1 MTNRKTRRKRHA
13 RKRRSSSSWFFKW
26 RNFRWFLGGFSLF
39 AVVFGS
45 YVAYLDFSIR
55 HQLEGKRWAIPARVY
70 ARPLEIYPDAKLNA
84 DQFQNELN
92 VLAYRQVAKP
102 ERPGT
107 YARKGRH
114 FFVVTRS
121 FTFWDGD
128 EPSLPI
134 RLDFVD
140 DRLAYLRHAH
150 RGVPLPLVR
159 LDPGIIGRIYPS
171 HTEDRVL
178 VKLDEVPPFLL
189 ETLITVEDRDFYTHV
204 GVSLRSIARAMMA
217 NIKAGATV
225 QGGSTLTQQL
235 VKNFFL
241 TNERSLWRKANE
253 AIMALLLEWNYE
265 KDEILEAYLNEIYL
279 GQDGKR
285 AIHGFGL
292 ASQFY
297 FEKSLSELRDD
308 QIALMV
314 AMVKGPSYYSPRR
327 RPERAKRRRNLVLD
341 MLADN
346 GVISKDQSFSA
357 KANELGVS
365 KLAKSSVTTYPAF
378 LDLVRR
384 QLKRDYKEEDLNSE
398 GLQIFTTLDPM
409 VQYESE
415 KALFAWTNKLGK
427 RLDTEESPLQ
437 AASVV
442 LSVEG
447 GEVLSIVGD
456 RNPQFAGF
464 NRALDAVRP
473 VGSLIKPAVYL
484 TALSQPDRY
493 TLASLLDDGPL
504 SLEMD
509 SGKIWAPENFD
520 REYHGLV
527 PLHLALAKSYNLSTA
542 RLGLDIGVPAV
553 IETLHALGI
562 KREMNPFPSL
572 LLGAVAMTP
581 IEVAQMYHTLAT
593 GGFRR
598 PVRAIRAILT
608 SQGQPLQRY
617 ALSIQKVMDSSPVF
631 LLNTAMQETV
641 RLGTGRGVY
650 QHIPRS
656 IVMSGKTGTS
666 DDLRDSWFAGYTSDR
681 LGVVWMGMDS
691 NRPAGLTGGS
701 GALHIWGEIFRA
713 ISPQS
718 IMDIMPEDLEMV
730 SIDSETGLRGDA
742 GCDDVLELPFIKGSA
757 PIDYASCSGGIR
769 SSGGGGGG
777 KNNGWFKGLFR

>member
-1 MTNRKTRRKRHA
+1 MTNRNARRKRQA
-13 RKRRSSSSWFFKW
+13 RKRRGGRFAWFFKW
-26 RNFRWFLGGFSLF
+26 RNFRWFLGSFSLF
-39 AVVFGS
+39 SVVFGS

-55 HQLEGKRWAIPARVY
+55 DQLEGKRWAIPAKVY
-70 ARPLEIYPDAKLNA
+70 ARPLEVYPGAKLNA
-84 DQFQNELN
+84 NQFQNELN
-92 VLAYRQVAKP
+92 VLAYRRVANP
-102 ERPGT
+102 DQPGT
-107 YARKGRH
+107 YMRKDNH
-114 FFVVTRS
+114 FFVMTRN

-140 DRLAYLRHAH
+140 NRLAYLRHAH

-178 VKLDEVPPFLL
+178 LKLDEVPSLL
-189 ETLITVEDRDFYTHV
+189 IETLITVEDRNFYTHF
-204 GVSLRSIARAMMA
+204 GVSPRSIARAMLA

-253 AIMALLLEWNYE
+253 AIMALLLEWHYE
-265 KDEILEAYLNEIYL
+265 KNEILEAYLNEIYL

-297 FEKSLSELRDD
+297 FEKPLSEIRDD

-314 AMVKGPSYYSPRR
+314 AMVKGPSYYAPRR
-327 RPERAKRRRNLVLD
+327 NPKRAKKRRNLVLD
-341 MLADN
+341 MLADA

-357 KANELGVS
+357 KATELGVS
-365 KLAKSSVTTYPAF
+365 KLAKSSVTSYPSF

-384 QLKRDYKEEDLNSE
+384 QLNRDYKEKDLNSE
-398 GLQIFTTLDPM
+398 GLQIFTTLDPL

-415 KALFAWTNKLGK
+415 KALLSWTNRLGK
-427 RLDTEESPLQ
+427 KMDTPDSPLQ
-437 AASVV
+437 AASIVV
-442 LSVEG
+442 SVEG
-447 GEVLSIVGD
+447 GEVLSMVGD

-473 VGSLIKPAVYL
+473 IGSLIKPAVYL
-484 TALSQPDRY
+484 TALAQPDKF

-520 REYHGLV
+520 HEYHGFV
-527 PLHLALAKSYNLSTA
+527 PLHRALAKSYNLSTA
-542 RLGLDIGVPAV
+542 RLGLELGVPTV
-553 IETLHALGI
+553 IETLRTLGI
-562 KREMNPFPSL
+562 KRDMKPFPSL

-581 IEVAQMYHTLAT
+581 IEVVQMYHTLAS
-593 GGFRR
+593 GGFRT
-598 PVRAIRAILT
+598 PVRAIREILT
-608 SQGQPLQRY
+608 AQGQPLQRY
-617 ALSIQKVMDSSPVF
+617 PLSIEKVVDSAPVF
-631 LLNTAMQETV
+631 LLNTAMQETM
-641 RLGTGRGVY
+641 RIGTGRGVY
-650 QHIPRS
+650 QHVPSSLVI
-656 IVMSGKTGTS
+656 SGKTGTS
-666 DDLRDSWFAGYTSDR
+666 DDLRDSWFAGYTSDK

-691 NRPAGLTGGS
+691 NQPAGITGGG
-701 GALHIWGEIFRA
+701 GALHIWGDIFRS
-713 ISPQS
+713 INPQS
-718 IMDIMPEDLEMV
+718 IMDVMPENIELAE
-730 SIDSETGLRGDA
+730 IDSETGLRGDS
-742 GCDDVLELPFIKGSA
+742 GCDEVLELPFIKGSVPVEFA
-757 PIDYASCSGGIR
+757 PCSGGR
-769 SSGGGGGG
+769 GGG
-777 KNNGWFKGLFR
+777 NTQWFNGLFR

>member
-13 RKRRSSSSWFFKW
+13 RKRRGSRFAWFFKW
-26 RNFRWFLGGFSLF
+26 HNFRWFLGGFSLF
-39 AVVFGS
+39 SVVFGS
-45 YVAYLDFSIR
+45 YVAYLDYSIR

-70 ARPLEIYPDAKLNA
+70 ARPLEVYPDAKLNA
-84 DQFQNELN
+84 DQFQNELK
-92 VLAYRQVAKP
+92 VLAYRRVASP
-102 ERPGT
+102 DRPGT
-107 YARKGRH
+107 YARTGSH
-114 FFVVTRS
+114 FFVVTRN

-134 RLDFVD
+134 RLDFVG

-178 VKLDEVPPFLL
+178 VKLDEVPPLL
-189 ETLITVEDRDFYTHV
+189 IEALITVEDRDFYTHV
-204 GVSLRSIARAMMA
+204 GVSLRSIARAMVA

-241 TNERSLWRKANE
+241 SSERSLWRKANE
-253 AIMALLLEWNYE
+253 AIMALLLEWHYGKN
-265 KDEILEAYLNEIYL
+265 EILEAYLNEIYL
-279 GQDGKR
+279 GQDGGR

-297 FEKSLSELRDD
+297 FEQKLTELRDD

-327 RPERAKRRRNLVLD
+327 RPDRAKRRRNLVLD

-346 GVISKDQSFSA
+346 GVLSKDQSFSA
-357 KANELGVS
+357 KAKELDVS
-365 KLAKSSVTTYPAF
+365 KLAKSSVTSYPAF

-384 QLKRDYKEEDLNSE
+384 QLKRDYKDEDLNSE
-398 GLQIFTTLDPM
+398 GLQIFTTLDPL

-415 KALFAWTNKLGK
+415 KALFAWANKLGK
-427 RLDTEESPLQ
+427 RLDLPDSPLQ

-447 GEVLSIVGD
+447 GEVLSMVGD

-473 VGSLIKPAVYL
+473 IGSLIKPAVYL
-484 TALSQPDRY
+484 TALSQPDRF

-520 REYHGLV
+520 RQYHGLV
-527 PLHLALAKSYNLSTA
+527 PLHTALAKSYNVSTA
-542 RLGLDIGVPAV
+542 RLGLDIGVSAV
-553 IETLHALGI
+553 IDTLHSLGI

-593 GGFRR
+593 GGFRT
-598 PVRAIRAILT
+598 PVRAIREILT

-617 ALSIQKVMDSSPVF
+617 PLSIEKVVESAPVF
-631 LLNTAMQETV
+631 LLNTAMQETMT
-641 RLGTGRGVY
+641 LGTGRGVY
-650 QHIPRS
+650 QHVPSSLVI
-656 IVMSGKTGTS
+656 SGKTGTS
-666 DDLRDSWFAGYTSDR
+666 DDLRDSWFAGYTSDK

-691 NRPAGLTGGS
+691 NRPAGLTGSS
-701 GALHIWGEIFRA
+701 GALHVWGEIFQT

-718 IMDIMPEDLEMV
+718 IMDIMPENIELV
-730 SIDSETGLRGDA
+730 PINSETGLRGDS

-757 PIDYASCSGGIR
+757 PVEYASCSGGR
-769 SSGGGGGG
+769 SSGGGGE
-777 KNNGWFKGLFR
+777 KTRWFRGLFR